1 MPIKSGSSWQLKKAS
16 DVVTD
21 DVYLDSSLEEH
32 AVTLKTNAPNQVLV
46 HPQPAV
52 DFKYHRGIFCDDKLV
67 FASNAHYLM
76 NGPSTIQMYY
86 QTGSRSG
93 SDSNTQNLNL
103 LNENVNNG
111 VLYNWSSISG
121 SVKSYSENILTEISR
136 SYTGSVW
143 TW

>member
-1 MPIKSGSSWQLKKAS
+1 
-16 DVVTD
+16 
-21 DVYLDSSLEEH
+21 
-32 AVTLKTNAPNQVLV
+32 
-46 HPQPAV
+46 
-52 DFKYHRGIFCDDKLV
+52 
-67 FASNAHYLM
+67 
-76 NGPSTIQMYY
+76 MYY